1 MTDQR
6 HDERPLET
14 ADLQAR
20 ADDRAYD
27 HADDRHDDRH
37 DEQSDGRMRT
47 EDTRD
52 EAQFAD
58 APYDGTPYQDNA
70 YDSAQAGGT
79 DRYDERVDATR
90 DAQQAPMGHDTR
102 SFAQDSAMDSSV
114 DSSADSSMR
123 HDSMQDD
130 SMRQHDSQHQFSS
143 DAVGA
148 AHTTDAGMDDTTQL
162 FTGEEV
168 DRFRTEWRGLQSDFV
183 DSPRDAVQHADQLVA
198 QVIQS
203 LTTTFA
209 DQKRSLEG
217 QWGEGEQ
224 VETEELRVALRQY
237 RAFFDKLLTV

>member
-20 ADDRAYD
+20 ADDRYD
-27 HADDRHDDRH
+27 DRADDRHDGQSG
-37 DEQSDGRMRT
+37 DEMRAG
-47 EDTRD
+47 ESRD
-52 EAQFAD
+52 EAPFAD
-58 APYDGTPYQDNA
+58 APYEGTDSRYDSQ
-70 YDSAQAGGT
+70 YDSAEVPAGGT
-79 DRYDERVDATR
+79 DRYDQQVDEPR
-90 DAQQAPMGHDTR
+90 DAQPMSTGSGTDGMVEPTGR
-102 SFAQDSAMDSSV
+102 FAQDSARPQQSTSDITDTDAMDTV
-114 DSSADSSMR
+114 D
-123 HDSMQDD
+123 
-130 SMRQHDSQHQFSS
+130 
-143 DAVGA
+143 
-148 AHTTDAGMDDTTQL
+148 TTDDETAHL

-203 LTTTFA
+203 LTSTFA

>member
-20 ADDRAYD
+20 GEGGYDDRADDRYD
-27 HADDRHDDRH
+27 D
-37 DEQSDGRMRT
+37 QSGGEMRAG
-47 EDTRD
+47 ETRD
-52 EAQFAD
+52 EAPFAD
-58 APYDGTPYQDNA
+58 APYEGTRYEGAQDEGTR
-70 YDSAQAGGT
+70 YDSAEMPADST
-79 DRYDERVDATR
+79 DQHQQVDELR
-90 DAQQAPMGHDTR
+90 DAQPSPTARDTYAAVEPTEPL
-102 SFAQDSAMDSSV
+102 AQDSSPRNSLRQDGMRQDGMRQESTSDMADTGAT
-114 DSSADSSMR
+114 SADET
-123 HDSMQDD
+123 
-130 SMRQHDSQHQFSS
+130 
-143 DAVGA
+143 A
-148 AHTTDAGMDDTTQL
+148 QL

-183 DSPRDAVQHADQLVA
+183 DSPQDAVQHADQLVA

>member
-6 HDERPLET
+6 HDQRPLET

-20 ADDRAYD
+20 TDDRM
-27 HADDRHDDRH
+27 DDRLDDRMDDRTDDRY
-37 DEQSDGRMRT
+37 DEMSDGDLRGG
-47 EDTRD
+47 DTRD
-52 EAQFAD
+52 EAPFAD
-58 APYDGTPYQDNA
+58 APYEGSTRDDTTYN
-70 YDSAQAGGT
+70 SAEVPAGST
-79 DRYDERVDATR
+79 DRY
-90 DAQQAPMGHDTR
+90 AQQVDEPRDGEPMSSGRDTYVAGEPTEQ
-102 SFAQDSAMDSSV
+102 FAQDSARHSTSDGMGTGAMGT
-114 DSSADSSMR
+114 ADT
-123 HDSMQDD
+123 
-130 SMRQHDSQHQFSS
+130 
-143 DAVGA
+143 VN
-148 AHTTDAGMDDTTQL
+148 TTDAAADDTAQL

>member
-20 ADDRAYD
+20 GEDSYDDQSGGEMRAG
-27 HADDRHDDRH
+27 
-37 DEQSDGRMRT
+37 E
-47 EDTRD
+47 TRD
-52 EAQFAD
+52 EAPFAD
-58 APYDGTPYQDNA
+58 TPYEGTRYEGAQDEGTR
-70 YDSAQAGGT
+70 YDSAEMPADST
-79 DRYDERVDATR
+79 DRHQQFDEPR
-90 DAQQAPMGHDTR
+90 DAQPSPTARDTYAAVEPTEPL
-102 SFAQDSAMDSSV
+102 AQDSSLQNSL
-114 DSSADSSMR
+114 R
-123 HDSMQDD
+123 QDE
-130 SMRQHDSQHQFSS
+130 MRQDGMRQQSTS
-143 DAVGA
+143 D
-148 AHTTDAGMDDTTQL
+148 TTDTGATAADETAQL

-183 DSPRDAVQHADQLVA
+183 DSPQDAVQHADQLVA